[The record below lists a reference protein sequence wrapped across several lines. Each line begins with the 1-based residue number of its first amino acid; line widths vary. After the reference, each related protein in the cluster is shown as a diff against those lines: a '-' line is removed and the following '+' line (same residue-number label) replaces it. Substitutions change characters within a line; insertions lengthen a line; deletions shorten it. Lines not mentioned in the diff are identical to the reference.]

1 MVDSEEAVFVQISA
15 WKWSYRFIY
24 TSSLIAILTTL
35 HILRW
40 FHYYFSKKL
49 QSTETVTSTQV
60 STLDKQVLFKEIL
73 HTTVFCGSVKIFRN
87 LMSVIF
93 PIFLLDELTP
103 VKLNLSSLD
112 MTVAEL
118 VIDNK
123 GSYTQLSQCPKHSHT
138 GSESSVCICK
148 CIWRKPGKN
157 LNCVKGFSLRMVPMF
172 HECF

>member
-1 MVDSEEAVFVQISA
+1 
-15 WKWSYRFIY
+15 
-24 TSSLIAILTTL
+24 
-35 HILRW
+35 
-40 FHYYFSKKL
+40 
-49 QSTETVTSTQV
+49 
-60 STLDKQVLFKEIL
+60 
-73 HTTVFCGSVKIFRN
+73 
-87 LMSVIF
+87 MSVIF

-103 VKLNLSSLD
+103 VELNLSSLD